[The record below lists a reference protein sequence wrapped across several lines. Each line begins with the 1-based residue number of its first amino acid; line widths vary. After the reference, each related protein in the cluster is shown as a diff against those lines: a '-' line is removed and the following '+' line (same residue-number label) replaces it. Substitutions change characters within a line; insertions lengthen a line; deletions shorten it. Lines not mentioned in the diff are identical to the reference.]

1 MDTVGG
7 LEMIL
12 DSDIYTVV
20 ASVCVCTPEGA
31 GRRLP
36 EYLRAM
42 AERGRKAETL
52 RCMATAV
59 RRCSEALAR
68 LGVEDPEDVEPE
80 DVVVMASLIGGAESS
95 RRQWTMCMGGY
106 LLWATGRDVVKRA
119 RLLWNASDGE
129 KVWITA
135 EEYRRMM
142 EASGPRDR
150 LVLALGATMGLRRSE
165 IAGLSLS
172 DVEGGSV
179 AVMGKGHGSGKAV
192 DKPMSEA
199 VRRELRAYLEVRPAS
214 ESEALL
220 VSTKGGRLTEAGVY
234 EAIKR
239 AGARAGVEVTPHS
252 LRRLYAMTLAD
263 AGVDLETMAR
273 MMRHESPM
281 TTMRCYLKA
290 DPRRISEAQ
299 AKVDALLRLS

>member
-1 MDTVGG
+1 
-7 LEMIL
+7 MIL

-20 ASVCVCTPEGA
+20 ASVCVCTPDGV

-36 EYLRAM
+36 EYMRAM
-42 AERGRKAETL
+42 AERGRKEETL
-52 RCMATAV
+52 RCIATAV

-68 LGVEDPEDVEPE
+68 LGVTEPEDVEPE
-80 DVVVMASLIGGAESS
+80 DVVAMASLIGGAESS

-106 LLWATGRDVVKRA
+106 LLWATGRDVVKQA
-119 RLLWNASDGE
+119 RLLWNTGDGE

-150 LVLALGATMGLRRSE
+150 LILALGATMGLRRSE

-179 AVMGKGHGSGKAV
+179 AVRGKGHGSGKAV

-199 VRRELRAYLEVRPAS
+199 VRRELRAYLDVRPES
-214 ESEALL
+214 GSEALL
-220 VSTKGGRLTEAGVY
+220 VSAKGGRLTEAGVY

-239 AGARAGVEVTPHS
+239 AGDRAGVEVTPHS